1 MTDGESN
8 DGSFYDVQKYYHMN
22 KETTPIY
29 SITFGYSDER
39 QLRQL
44 AELSNAK
51 VFDGKSGLKE
61 AFAEVRSYN

>member
-8 DGSFYDVQKYYHMN
+8 NGNFYDVQRYYHMTN
-22 KETTPIY
+22 QDTPIY
-29 SITFGYSDER
+29 SITFGYSNES

-44 AELSNAK
+44 AELSNGK
-51 VFDGKSGLKE
+51 VFDGKRGLKE